1 MNFSSV
7 KIWFRF
13 FFFIKNIMI
22 IIVFARKIVEGSSS
36 RIFTHPDGTL
46 EIQAVRA
53 SDVGEYSCSLRSP
66 GGNETRNGKLNV
78 IELPF
83 APLNVKAE
91 RFPSVSQ
98 RAVNVSWT
106 PGFDGNSAI
115 VKYIIQKREVSDLG
129 SEIFM
134 NWVTELSNVSAD
146 QKWVLLTNLKA
157 ASSYHFRVSAV
168 NSVGEG
174 SPSEPSN
181 LVILPQ
187 EGIKLTF

>member
-1 MNFSSV
+1 M
-7 KIWFRF
+7 
-13 FFFIKNIMI
+13 
-22 IIVFARKIVEGSSS
+22 
-36 RIFTHPDGTL
+36 
-46 EIQAVRA
+46 
-53 SDVGEYSCSLRSP
+53 GEYSCSLRSP
-66 GGNETRNGKLNV
+66 GGNETRNAKLNV

-83 APLNVKAE
+83 APTNVKAE
-91 RFPSVSQ
+91 RLPSVSQ

-115 VKYIIQKREVSDLG
+115 IKYIIQKREVSDLG

-134 NWVTELSNVSAD
+134 NWVTEMSNVSSE
-146 QKWVLLTNLKA
+146 QRWVLLANLKA
-157 ASSYHFRVSAV
+157 AASYHFRVSAV

-187 EGIKLTF
+187 EGKSPYQEEP